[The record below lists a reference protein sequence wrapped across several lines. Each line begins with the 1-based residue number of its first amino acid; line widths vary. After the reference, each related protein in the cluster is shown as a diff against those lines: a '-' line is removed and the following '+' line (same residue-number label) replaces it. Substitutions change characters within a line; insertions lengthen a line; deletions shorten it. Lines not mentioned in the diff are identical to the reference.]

1 MLGARTTPRSALP
14 ERPQGGDMT
23 QLRALVI
30 DDEPDQTTYLS
41 TLLKDHGW
49 EARTANSA
57 DEGLTLAQADVPDVV
72 LLDVMMP
79 ERGGLSTL
87 VALRN
92 DERTKS
98 VPVVLVTGIQDTLTH
113 DFGAFLDRFKK
124 HHPDA
129 YLEKPIEPEKLL
141 KTLDEVCGTTAG

>member
-1 MLGARTTPRSALP
+1 MP
-14 ERPQGGDMT
+14 

-41 TLLKDHGW
+41 TLLTDHGW

-57 DEGLTLAQADVPDVV
+57 DEGLALAQADVPDVV

-87 VALRN
+87 VALRK

-98 VPVVLVTGIQDTLTH
+98 VPVVLVTGIQETLTH
-113 DFGAFLDRFKK
+113 DFGAFLDRFKR

-129 YLEKPIEPEKLL
+129 YLEKPIDAEKLL
-141 KTLDEVCGTTAG
+141 KTLDEVCSPATH

>member
-1 MLGARTTPRSALP
+1 M
-14 ERPQGGDMT
+14 D
-23 QLRALVI
+23 QLRVLVI

-41 TLLKDHGW
+41 TLLQDQGW

-57 DEGLTLAQADVPDVV
+57 DEGLALAREEVPDVV

-87 VALRN
+87 IALRK
-92 DERTKS
+92 DEKTKS
-98 VPVVLVTGIQDTLTH
+98 VPVVLVTGIQTELTH
-113 DFGAFLDRFKK
+113 DFSAFLDRFRK

-129 YLEKPIEPEKLL
+129 YLEKPVDAEKLL
-141 KTLDEVCGTTAG
+141 RTLDEICSPAAG

>member
-1 MLGARTTPRSALP
+1 MA
-14 ERPQGGDMT
+14 
-23 QLRALVI
+23 QLRVLVI

-41 TLLKDHGW
+41 TLLQDQGW

-57 DEGLTLAQADVPDVV
+57 DEGLALAREEVPNVV

-87 VALRN
+87 IALRK
-92 DERTKS
+92 DEKTKS
-98 VPVVLVTGIQDTLTH
+98 VPVVLVTGIQAELTH
-113 DFGAFLDRFKK
+113 DFSAFLDRFKK

-129 YLEKPIEPEKLL
+129 YLEKPVDPEKLL
-141 KTLDEVCGTTAG
+141 KTLDEVCSPAAP

>member
-1 MLGARTTPRSALP
+1 MA
-14 ERPQGGDMT
+14 
-23 QLRALVI
+23 QLRVLVI

-41 TLLKDHGW
+41 TLLQDKGW

-57 DEGLTLAQADVPDVV
+57 DEGLALAQEEVPDVV

-87 VALRN
+87 IALRK
-92 DERTKS
+92 DEKTKA
-98 VPVVLVTGIQDTLTH
+98 VPVVLVTGIQAEITH
-113 DFGAFLDRFKK
+113 DFSAFLDRFKK

-129 YLEKPIEPEKLL
+129 YLEKPVDPEKLL
-141 KTLDEVCGTTAG
+141 KTLDEVCGTRAG

>member
-1 MLGARTTPRSALP
+1 MA
-14 ERPQGGDMT
+14 

-41 TLLKDHGW
+41 TLLQDQGW
-49 EARTANSA
+49 QVRAANSA
-57 DEGLTLAQADVPDVV
+57 DEGLALAQEEVPDVV

-87 VALRN
+87 IALRK
-92 DERTKS
+92 DEKTKT
-98 VPVVLVTGIQDTLTH
+98 VPVVLVTGIQAEITH
-113 DFGAFLDRFKK
+113 DFSAFLDRFKK

-129 YLEKPIEPEKLL
+129 YLEKPVDREKLL
-141 KTLDEVCGTTAG
+141 KTLEEVCSPAAR

>member
-1 MLGARTTPRSALP
+1 MA
-14 ERPQGGDMT
+14 

-30 DDEPDQTTYLS
+30 DDEPDQTTYVS
-41 TLLKDHGW
+41 TLLQDQGW
-49 EARTANSA
+49 ETRTANSA
-57 DEGLTLAQADVPDVV
+57 DEGLALAREEPPDVV

-87 VALRN
+87 IALRK
-92 DERTKS
+92 DDKTRS

-113 DFGAFLDRFKK
+113 DFAAFLDRFKK

-129 YLEKPIEPEKLL
+129 YLEKPVDREKLL
-141 KTLDEVCGTTAG
+141 KTLDDVCSPAVR

>member
-1 MLGARTTPRSALP
+1 MA
-14 ERPQGGDMT
+14 
-23 QLRALVI
+23 QLRVLVI

-41 TLLKDHGW
+41 TLLQDQGW

-57 DEGLTLAQADVPDVV
+57 DEGLALAQEEVPDVV

-87 VALRN
+87 IALRK
-92 DERTKS
+92 DEKTKS
-98 VPVVLVTGIQDTLTH
+98 VPVVLVTGIQAELTH
-113 DFGAFLDRFKK
+113 DFSAFLDRFKK

-129 YLEKPIEPEKLL
+129 YLEKPVDPERLL
-141 KTLDEVCGTTAG
+141 KTLDEVCSPAAR

>member
-1 MLGARTTPRSALP
+1 MP
-14 ERPQGGDMT
+14 

-41 TLLKDHGW
+41 TLLNDHGW

-57 DEGLTLAQADVPDVV
+57 DEGLALAQADVPDVI

-87 VALRN
+87 VALRK

-98 VPVVLVTGIQDTLTH
+98 VPVVLVTGIQDELTH
-113 DFGAFLDRFKK
+113 DFGHFLDRFKK
-124 HHPDA
+124 YHPDA
-129 YLEKPIEPEKLL
+129 YVEKPVDPDRLL
-141 KTLDEVCGTTAG
+141 ETLERVCTSAAARSPQSRRP

>member
-1 MLGARTTPRSALP
+1 MA
-14 ERPQGGDMT
+14 

-41 TLLKDHGW
+41 TLLQDQGW
-49 EARTANSA
+49 AARTANSA
-57 DEGLTLAQADVPDVV
+57 DEGLALAQEEVPDVV

-87 VALRN
+87 IALRK
-92 DERTKS
+92 DEKTKS

-113 DFGAFLDRFKK
+113 DFSAFLDRFKR

-129 YLEKPIEPEKLL
+129 YLEKPVDPEKLL
-141 KTLDEVCGTTAG
+141 KTLDEVCGTRAG

>member
-1 MLGARTTPRSALP
+1 MA
-14 ERPQGGDMT
+14 
-23 QLRALVI
+23 QLRVLVI

-41 TLLKDHGW
+41 TLLQDQGW

-57 DEGLTLAQADVPDVV
+57 DEGLALAREEVPDVV

-87 VALRN
+87 IALRK
-92 DERTKS
+92 DEKTKS
-98 VPVVLVTGIQDTLTH
+98 VPVVLVTGIQAELTH
-113 DFGAFLDRFKK
+113 DFSAFLDRFKK

-129 YLEKPIEPEKLL
+129 YLEKPVDPEKLL
-141 KTLDEVCGTTAG
+141 KTLDEVCSPAAP